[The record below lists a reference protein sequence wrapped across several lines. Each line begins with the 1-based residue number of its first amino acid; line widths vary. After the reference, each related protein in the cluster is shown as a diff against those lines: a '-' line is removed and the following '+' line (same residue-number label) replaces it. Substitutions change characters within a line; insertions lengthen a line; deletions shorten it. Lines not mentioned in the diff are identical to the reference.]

1 MGGRVKTGIELR
13 IFCSDTMLNY
23 RLSQKFKLL
32 GNSEFNH
39 LTISLT
45 CMRRPECLDGI
56 RSWRKE
62 ANGDKKNFDR
72 SNKALL
78 GLHAWV
84 YKETYCAP
92 RLTLIKRILT
102 RKGSRKICV
111 LWESS
116 LQRNALSA
124 KKRMLTLRYYKNP
137 KALTNQGTHNL
148 PQLWHSRVVKAF

>member
-1 MGGRVKTGIELR
+1 MGGRVKIGIEFR
-13 IFCSDTMLNY
+13 IFCFDTMLNY
-23 RLSQKFKLL
+23 WLSQKLKLL
-32 GNSEFNH
+32 GNGEFNH

-45 CMRRPECLDGI
+45 CMIRPECLDKI

-62 ANGDKKNFDR
+62 ANGDKENFDR
-72 SNKALL
+72 SDKALL

-84 YKETYCAP
+84 YKETSCVP

-102 RKGSRKICV
+102 RKGSYKIHV

-124 KKRMLTLRYYKNP
+124 KKQMSTLRYYKNP

-148 PQLWHSRVVKAF
+148 PQLWHSRVVKVF